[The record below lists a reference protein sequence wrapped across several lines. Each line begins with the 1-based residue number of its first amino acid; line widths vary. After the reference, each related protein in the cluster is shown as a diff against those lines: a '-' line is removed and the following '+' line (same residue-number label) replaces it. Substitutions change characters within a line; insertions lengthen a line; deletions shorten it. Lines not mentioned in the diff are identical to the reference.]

1 MYKCWNDIGNSEKV
15 IGVLGNSE
23 GITDAMSSVL
33 LKYLT
38 DADPLD
44 KDDCKTCFY
53 LPICGGGCPYERISN
68 ETGGKHFDTCDLMKD
83 HIADFLKLHLHSKK
97 TKDEKII
104 NGLLLVSTILLNI
117 KIANCQLD
125 MEQENHLS
133 VEQMQEDF
141 AFLVKTMNAVNP
153 QLSIREKLTGINP
166 IAEAEAI
173 FQKEIPSVQNFEKF
187 YYLVH
192 KVLCAMRDQH
202 CRIYY
207 VPEFLQ
213 KKLTHIPQI
222 VYKKNSENFQEYD
235 RYQYGGLFEFKFL
248 KGKYYAIT
256 DYYGQTDKNE
266 YILLPAGSEIITVNG
281 KPILDVINST
291 NLTPPS
297 RWYHNDKIYVN
308 SSLFS
313 LDEYGLGDSI
323 LFKVKLPNADTV
335 FIDFTNRDLSTNS
348 FLYTDYQVFKV
359 ELFPDG
365 LLYIRIPI
373 MDLEKLDYFKKEI
386 EKYRKNKISKIVI
399 DIRNNQG
406 GNDKLW
412 INLISFLISNP
423 FEIKSEMVVRKSE
436 LVDIYLKKYHK
447 NLSISKADAY
457 RNNLLP
463 DNLEYAKLPN
473 TTITIKP
480 NRKSLNYNGQI
491 YLLVNDYCYSS
502 ALGFLS
508 AIKGNKQFTSVGQR
522 TGWFGGRGLTPFFFY
537 LPNSNIVFSIEPVL
551 DITGVKDV
559 SQILQDAPDIEVN
572 LKLED
577 YIFENSYKGERY
589 SKYYLYN
596 FDTTFKYI
604 LNNL

>member
-1 MYKCWNDIGNSEKV
+1 MNKT
-15 IGVLGNSE
+15 
-23 GITDAMSSVL
+23 ITS
-33 LKYLT
+33 
-38 DADPLD
+38 
-44 KDDCKTCFY
+44 
-53 LPICGGGCPYERISN
+53 
-68 ETGGKHFDTCDLMKD
+68 
-83 HIADFLKLHLHSKK
+83 
-97 TKDEKII
+97 
-104 NGLLLVSTILLNI
+104 LLLISIILFNF
-117 KIANCQLD
+117 KIANCQLG
-125 MEQENHLS
+125 MQQENHLS

-141 AFLVKTMNAVNP
+141 AFLIKTMTAVNP
-153 QLSIREKLTGINP
+153 QLPIREKLTGINP
-166 IAEAEAI
+166 ITEAESI
-173 FQKEIPSVQNFEKF
+173 FQKEIPFVQNFEEF

-192 KVLCAMRDQH
+192 KVMCAMRDQH

-207 VPEFLQ
+207 IPESLQ
-213 KKLTHIPQI
+213 KELTHIPQI
-222 VYKKNSENFQEYD
+222 VYKKNSENFQKYD

-266 YILLPAGSEIITVNG
+266 PTLLPAGSEIISING
-281 KPILDVINST
+281 KPILDVINSI

-308 SSLFS
+308 SSLFF

-335 FIDFTNRDLSTNS
+335 FIDFTNCDLSTNS
-348 FLYTDYQVFKV
+348 FLYTDYSVFKV
-359 ELFPDG
+359 ELFQDG
-365 LLYIRIPI
+365 LLYIRVPI
-373 MDLEKLDYFKKEI
+373 MDLEKLDYLKKEI
-386 EKYRKNKISKIVI
+386 EKYRKKNISKIVI

-436 LVDIYLKKYHK
+436 LVDLYLKKYHK
-447 NLSISKADAY
+447 NLSISKADTY
-457 RNNLLP
+457 KNKFLP

-473 TTITIKP
+473 TTISIKP

-491 YLLVNDYCYSS
+491 YLLVNDNCYSS

-508 AIKGNKQFTSVGQR
+508 AIKGKKQFTSVGQR

-537 LPNSNIVFSIEPVL
+537 LPHSKIIFSIEPVL
-551 DITGVKDV
+551 DLTGAIDV
-559 SQILQDAPDIEVN
+559 SQALQDVPDIEVN

-577 YIFENSYKGERY
+577 YIIESTYKGERF
-589 SKYYLYN
+589 SKEYLYN

>member
-1 MYKCWNDIGNSEKV
+1 MN
-15 IGVLGNSE
+15 
-23 GITDAMSSVL
+23 
-33 LKYLT
+33 
-38 DADPLD
+38 
-44 KDDCKTCFY
+44 KT
-53 LPICGGGCPYERISN
+53 
-68 ETGGKHFDTCDLMKD
+68 
-83 HIADFLKLHLHSKK
+83 
-97 TKDEKII
+97 I
-104 NGLLLVSTILLNI
+104 NCLLLISTIFFNL

-125 MEQENHLS
+125 MQKENHLS

-141 AFLVKTMNAVNP
+141 AFLIKTMNDVNP

-166 IAEAEAI
+166 ITEAQTI
-173 FQKEIPSVQNFEKF
+173 FQKEIPSVHNYEEF
-187 YYLVH
+187 YYLIH

-207 VPEFLQ
+207 IPESLQ
-213 KKLTHIPQI
+213 KELTHIPQI
-222 VYKKNSENFQEYD
+222 VYKKNSENFQKYD
-235 RYQYGGLFEFKFL
+235 RYQYGGLFELKFF

-256 DYYGQTDKNE
+256 DYYGQIDENE
-266 YILLPAGSEIITVNG
+266 SILLPAGSEIITVNG
-281 KPILDVINST
+281 KSIFDVINST

-297 RWYHNDKIYVN
+297 RWYHNDEIYVN

-348 FLYTDYQVFKV
+348 FFYTDYHAFKV
-359 ELFPDG
+359 ELFQDG
-365 LLYIRIPI
+365 LLYIRVPI
-373 MDLEKLDYFKKEI
+373 MDLEKLDYLKKEI
-386 EKYRKNKISKIVI
+386 EKYRKKNISKIVI

-412 INLISFLISNP
+412 LNLISFLISNP
-423 FEIKSEMVVRKSE
+423 FEIKSELLVRKSE

-447 NLSISKADAY
+447 NLSISKADTY

-463 DNLEYAKLPN
+463 DNFEFAKLPN
-473 TTITIKP
+473 TTISIKP
-480 NRKSLNYNGQI
+480 NRKSLNYNGQF
-491 YLLVNDYCYSS
+491 YLLVNENCYSS

-537 LPNSNIVFSIEPVL
+537 LPHSKIIFSIEPIL
-551 DITGVKDV
+551 DITGVKNI
-559 SQILQDAPDIEVN
+559 SQVLQDAPDIEIT
-572 LKLED
+572 LRLED
-577 YIFENSYKGERY
+577 YIIENSYKGERF
-589 SKYYLYN
+589 SKEFLYN